1 MDGLPHGQEHG
12 DDSIDI
18 ADCLPDLRDQ
28 IAAGAAEI
36 FSERLRRVD
45 AETTTRSTPTTTRR
59 SQTNLHPRHQLR
71 RRADLLRQA
80 SLQTDQEDIDQE

>member
-18 ADCLPDLRDQ
+18 ADFLPDLRDQ
-28 IAAGAAEI
+28 IAASAAEI

-45 AETTTRSTPTTTRR
+45 AETTTRSTPTTTMR
-59 SQTNLHPRHQLR
+59 S
-71 RRADLLRQA
+71 
-80 SLQTDQEDIDQE
+80 

>member
-45 AETTTRSTPTTTRR
+45 AETTTRSTPTTTMR
-59 SQTNLHPRHQLR
+59 S
-71 RRADLLRQA
+71 
-80 SLQTDQEDIDQE
+80 